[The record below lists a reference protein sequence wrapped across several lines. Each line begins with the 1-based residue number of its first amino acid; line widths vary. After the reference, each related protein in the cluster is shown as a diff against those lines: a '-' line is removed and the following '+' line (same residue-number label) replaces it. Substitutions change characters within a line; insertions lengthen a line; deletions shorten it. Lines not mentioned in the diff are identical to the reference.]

1 MSIAVLRLPEPHPTA
16 TGAIIVR
23 SDLETAMG
31 VVLTSRSARDMIL
44 DAPDDFAAYFDLTPA
59 EVTALEQ
66 MAGDLA
72 ELMPGF
78 VRKRERS
85 LRQALRLTLLLLGE
99 EATPLVE
106 DYSDAYAPV
115 DSTAAEMLRF
125 ADFVVDETRELAGR
139 LPHGDIIADVARF
152 ERLRM
157 RTFNT
162 EGPLWPEPDE
172 PPLNPR
178 QIDRDRPL
186 WLHRSA
192 AVERFGWDVRTI
204 RTPQMLPRLRPDP
217 TNLLCFQHGEEGEG
231 MVLRIDDETA
241 RAVELIGSRP
251 GEVTAGQI
259 GATIGTDTT
268 PEALLGKLITHGV
281 VRGSKS

>member
-1 MSIAVLRLPEPHPTA
+1 M
-16 TGAIIVR
+16 R

-31 VVLTSRSARDMIL
+31 VVLTSRSARDMLL
-44 DAPDDFAAYFDLTPA
+44 DAPGDFAAYFDLTPT
-59 EVTALEQ
+59 EVGALEH

-106 DYSDAYAPV
+106 DYSDAYAPI
-115 DSTAAEMLRF
+115 DSTAEEMLRF
-125 ADFVVDETRELAGR
+125 ADFVVDETRELASSV
-139 LPHGDIIADVARF
+139 PHGDIIADVARF

-172 PPLNPR
+172 PPLDPR

-192 AVERFGWDVRTI
+192 AVESFGWDLRTL
-204 RTPQMLPRLRPDP
+204 RNPQMLARLRPDP
-217 TNLLCFQHGEEGEG
+217 THLLCFQQGEEGEG

-241 RAVELIGSRP
+241 RAVELIGARP

-259 GATIGTDTT
+259 AEMIGTDTA
-268 PEALLGKLITHGV
+268 PEALLGKLISHGV
-281 VRGSKS
+281 VRGTKS